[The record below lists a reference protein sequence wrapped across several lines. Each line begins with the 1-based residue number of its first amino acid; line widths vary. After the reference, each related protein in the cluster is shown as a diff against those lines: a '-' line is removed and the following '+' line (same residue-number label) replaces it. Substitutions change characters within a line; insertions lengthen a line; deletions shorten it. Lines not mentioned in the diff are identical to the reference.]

1 MIFTLEA
8 LQAKEGDCL
17 LIHYG
22 PDEPTGLML
31 IDGGP
36 PGTFRRVL
44 APRLEEL
51 RPAVADAAVEIDL
64 GMVSHIDA
72 DHIAGLLD
80 LTRVLTEAKR
90 DQRPPPY
97 VLRRFW
103 HNSLEAMI
111 GDVSGPASLSRLA
124 SAASTSRPVPR
135 ATREDVSAVIA
146 SVPQGQR
153 LADDLE
159 FLLPANQAGVIASGH
174 TLPLPDGPTLTV
186 IGPDQEELAA
196 LREQWEREVP
206 RDEDAE
212 VAAYLDDSIP
222 NLSSIVCLVE
232 FEGKRILLTGDAR
245 GDHVLEGLERA
256 GLLKGR
262 RRTLSVDI
270 LKLPHHGS
278 EHNVDQD
285 FFDRIQARHYVI
297 SADGAH
303 GNPEDETLTMLLA
316 SRPKDD
322 KFTIWLTN
330 RTGRKGLGPRL
341 EAYLEAHPDRTWE
354 MRFRDSDALSLR
366 IDLGDPLTI

>member
-51 RPAVADAAVEIDL
+51 RPAEADVPLEIDL

-90 DQRPPPY
+90 DQKPPPY

-111 GDVSGPASLSRLA
+111 GDVSEPASLSRLA
-124 SAASTSRPVPR
+124 SAASTRRPLPK
-135 ATREDVSAVIA
+135 AALEHVSAVIA

-174 TLPLPDGPTLTV
+174 TISLPDGPTLTV
-186 IGPDQEELAA
+186 IGPDQEELDA
-196 LREQWEREVP
+196 LREKWEREVP
-206 RDEDAE
+206 RDEDVE

-245 GDHVLEGLERA
+245 GDHVLEGLEKA
-256 GLLKGR
+256 GLLISGR
-262 RRTLSVDI
+262 PLKVDI

-285 FFDRIQARHYVI
+285 FFDRIHARHYVI

-303 GNPEDETLTMLLA
+303 GNPENKTLMMLLD
-316 SRPKDD
+316 SRRKED

-330 RTGRKGLGPRL
+330 RTGRKGIGPRL
-341 EAYLEAHPDRTWE
+341 EAFLEAHPDRTWE
-354 MRFRDSDALSLR
+354 MRFRDSDALSLL
-366 IDLGDPLTI
+366 IDLGDPLTV